1 MGERSRFPNKEISIL
16 SLRQH
21 LLLSERSF
29 TLVNDGGELV
39 KIFRS
44 GGDELRGLGVS
55 GLLLLTEWGWVFLDL
70 WCCSDASTDVEGG
83 VVVVFRLPFV
93 LVE

>member
-29 TLVNDGGELV
+29 MLVNDGGELV
-39 KIFRS
+39 KTFRS

-55 GLLLLTEWGWVFLDL
+55 GLLPLTEWGWVFLTCGAAVTL
-70 WCCSDASTDVEGG
+70 RWGRVGLLLLK
-83 VVVVFRLPFV
+83 R
-93 LVE
+93 

>member
-39 KIFRS
+39 KTFRS

-55 GLLLLTEWGWVFLDL
+55 GLLPLTEWGWVFLDL
-70 WCCSDASTDVEGG
+70 WCCSDASMGAG
-83 VVVVFRLPFV
+83 RVVVAEEVIRGFCF
-93 LVE
+93 